1 MRILQITHQYPPHHI
16 GGVELLTQQLSQQ
29 LAMRGH
35 EVHVLTRAP
44 IATYQFEQGNGLH
57 LHRLPENGS
66 PMMRFFATFR
76 DAAMLNA
83 TTRIIQSIQPDVVHI
98 QHLMGFPLE
107 FIDVIQRQGIP
118 YILSLH
124 DFWLACLNTQ
134 LITNFDQQLCDGPS
148 LLKCSRCLVARA
160 NLPDAT
166 RLGFAP
172 LLAHR
177 QTRLRPV
184 IQQAHAIIANSRFVQ
199 RWFATHGYAATDWPV
214 LEVGIDLPS
223 NPQIGQSDIHAPNR
237 FAFIGSVAWQK
248 GVHVLIEAFNAM
260 PANTQLTIA
269 GDLTVDP
276 AYVRRLRSL
285 ATHPGIRFAGKLNRA
300 QVWGLLNET
309 DVVAVP
315 SQVHETASLIAR
327 EALAAGC
334 YVLASDLG
342 ALSEL
347 IEQHPQ
353 RGQALPP
360 NAVDAWQQA
369 MQNLTSFARRPQPMP
384 SVADYARRVEGIYS
398 NLRESHPSARDA
410 PTPT

>member
-1 MRILQITHQYPPHHI
+1 VRILQITHQYPPHHI

-29 LAMRGH
+29 LAAQGH

-44 IATYQFEQGNGLH
+44 IPDYQFEQGNGLY

-83 TTRIIQSIQPDVVHI
+83 TTRILQSIQPDVVHI

-107 FIDVIQRQGIP
+107 MMGVLQQQNTP

-134 LITNFDQQLCDGPS
+134 LITNFDQQLCEGPS
-148 LLKCSRCLVARA
+148 LLKCSHCLVARA

-177 QTRLRPV
+177 QARLRPV
-184 IQQAHAIIANSRFVQ
+184 IQQARAIIANSRFVQ
-199 RWFATHGYAATDWPV
+199 RWFAAHGYTAADWPII
-214 LEVGIDLPS
+214 EVGIDLPS
-223 NPQIGQSDIHAPNR
+223 TPQVGQGDIHAPNR

-260 PANTQLTIA
+260 PVNTQLTIA

-285 ATHPGIRFAGKLNRA
+285 ATHPGIRFVGKLSRA

-360 NAVDAWQQA
+360 NDVTAWQRA
-369 MQNLTSFARRPQPMP
+369 MQNLTSFTRRPQPMV
-384 SVADYARRVEGIYS
+384 SVQNYVRRIEAIYATVIPRS
-398 NLRESHPSARDA
+398 
-410 PTPT
+410 